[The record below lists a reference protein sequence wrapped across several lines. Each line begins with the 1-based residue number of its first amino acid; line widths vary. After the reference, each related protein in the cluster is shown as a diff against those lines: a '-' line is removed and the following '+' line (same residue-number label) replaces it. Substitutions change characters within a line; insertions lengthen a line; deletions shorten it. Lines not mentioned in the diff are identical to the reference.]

1 MREYTHISDAVEL
14 AKDKAEYDNPLKHIL
29 ANKDVL
35 AWIASRSVKE
45 LKGYP
50 IDVIK
55 NCIEGEP
62 KISTIPVAPGHT
74 NEAITGHNTEDN
86 IAHEGTVY
94 FDIRFTIIT
103 PGKERIRLILNVEA
117 QKKFRPGYDLTSHN
131 LSQVQLAE
139 QLNVS
144 KQTVSN
150 WENNNILPSVE
161 MLVKIALFFS
171 VSTDYLLELDHRS
184 YIEISGLTDSQLAHI
199 QQIIQDILN

>member
-1 MREYTHISDAVEL
+1 MFGDRI
-14 AKDKAEYDNPLKHIL
+14 KIL
-29 ANKDVL
+29 
-35 AWIASRSVKE
+35 R
-45 LKGYP
+45 
-50 IDVIK
+50 
-55 NCIEGEP
+55 
-62 KISTIPVAPGHT
+62 
-74 NEAITGHNTEDN
+74 
-86 IAHEGTVY
+86 
-94 FDIRFTIIT
+94 
-103 PGKERIRLILNVEA
+103 
-117 QKKFRPGYDLTSHN
+117 TSHN